1 MQAENGD
8 AAGALEKLEHHLG
21 GERPDPEA
29 FHLAAI
35 LHEEQGRIS
44 RAVELYG
51 LALRQSPD
59 DPRFNFKL
67 GKNLA
72 RLSEHESALKCLRK
86 ATLLHPA
93 MVVARS
99 HMGLAMEGMGDFQ
112 AAFDEHMKALEIDP
126 RLTTSRR
133 GLVSLLGGRKLKLGP
148 SPLLRKAL
156 EYVFAADDIDL
167 APVSRKAS
175 AQLRWD
181 HGLSLSP
188 AGGVWQPPDA
198 VARDPLFLSFLTS
211 VVNQDP
217 LMESYLTACRA
228 WFLKAYVRGGLK
240 NNQAELL
247 AALAGQCFINSHV
260 FFAGEPEKKLAD
272 ILWGKAGACL
282 PKVPADYFNLVVCA
296 LYRPLHGLPL
306 ADDLAKW
313 PLEAWPRAFRDI
325 IRRSL
330 VEPCAERIYA
340 SRLADLGKSGEAT
353 SLEVGARYEE
363 SPYPRW
369 VRLPPLVRRGLLED
383 LAAWGADTAKLEGQ
397 RPLKALVAGCGTGRG
412 ALSLALCHPELD
424 IVALDLSRA
433 SLGYAMRKSR
443 DACAANL
450 RFVRGDIL
458 QAGSFGEKFHY
469 IDCIGV
475 LHHMA
480 EPVEGWRELSSL
492 LPSGGVMKLGLYSRA
507 ARRNI
512 TALKKAMGESGM
524 GSSPGDVRDFR
535 RSLMMAQD
543 AKTLGDLLNF
553 RDFYNLDECRDLLFH
568 PMEHCFDL
576 PGIRRGV
583 KEAGLKFVNFL
594 GVDHKEFRRETKA
607 ETGDLAAW
615 GEYEN
620 RHPDIFRGMYIFL
633 CQKP

>member
-8 AAGALEKLEHHLG
+8 SAGALEKLEPYLG
-21 GERPDPEA
+21 GKRPDPEA
-29 FHLAAI
+29 VHLAAI
-35 LHEEQGRIS
+35 LHEGQGRIS

-126 RLTTSRR
+126 RLKTSRR

-198 VARDPLFLSFLTS
+198 VARDSLFLNFLTS

-228 WFLKAYVRGGLK
+228 WFLKAYVSGGLK

-260 FFAGEPEKKLAD
+260 FFRGGAGE
-272 ILWGKAGACL
+272 KAGGPSCG
-282 PKVPADYFNLVVCA
+282 KRPAPVRQRSPRTISTWRSAPFTG
-296 LYRPLHGLPL
+296 PLHGLPL

-313 PLEAWPRAFRDI
+313 PLEAWPRAFRDL

-340 SRLADLGKSGEAT
+340 GRLADLGKSGDAT
-353 SLEVGARYEE
+353 SLKVGDRYEE

-369 VRLPPLVRRGLLED
+369 VRLSPVVRRGLLED
-383 LAAWGADTAKLEGQ
+383 LAAWGADTRKAGG
-397 RPLKALVAGCGTGRG
+397 PKALERPWWPAAARAGGRF
-412 ALSLALCHPELD
+412 PW
-424 IVALDLSRA
+424 
-433 SLGYAMRKSR
+433 
-443 DACAANL
+443 
-450 RFVRGDIL
+450 RFAIRNWI
-458 QAGSFGEKFHY
+458 
-469 IDCIGV
+469 
-475 LHHMA
+475 
-480 EPVEGWRELSSL
+480 SSL
-492 LPSGGVMKLGLYSRA
+492 W
-507 ARRNI
+507 
-512 TALKKAMGESGM
+512 T
-524 GSSPGDVRDFR
+524 
-535 RSLMMAQD
+535 
-543 AKTLGDLLNF
+543 
-553 RDFYNLDECRDLLFH
+553 
-568 PMEHCFDL
+568 
-576 PGIRRGV
+576 
-583 KEAGLKFVNFL
+583 
-594 GVDHKEFRRETKA
+594 
-607 ETGDLAAW
+607 
-615 GEYEN
+615 
-620 RHPDIFRGMYIFL
+620 
-633 CQKP
+633 